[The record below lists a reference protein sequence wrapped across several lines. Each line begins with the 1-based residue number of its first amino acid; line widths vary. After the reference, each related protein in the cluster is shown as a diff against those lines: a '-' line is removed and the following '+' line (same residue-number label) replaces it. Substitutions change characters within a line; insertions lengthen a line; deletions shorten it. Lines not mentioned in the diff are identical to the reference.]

1 MQQYRDSD
9 AMAWSL
15 GLGRGSSS
23 SSAGQSASDSESDSE
38 LSSTGCQAQLAGLRV
53 PAPAAWIAPR
63 GTGTLVVPLSAR
75 CRVYRPPLWTGAAA
89 TSLYTCPTI
98 KIKGSISQVLIF
110 KSRQNG

>member
-38 LSSTGCQAQLAGLRV
+38 LSSTGCQAQRAGLRV

-63 GTGTLVVPLSAR
+63 GTGTLVVPLVRSLQGLSA
-75 CRVYRPPLWTGAAA
+75 A
-89 TSLYTCPTI
+89 SLDRR
-98 KIKGSISQVLIF
+98 GSHQFVHLHY
-110 KSRQNG
+110 N